1 MALAIGGLIAKHEH
15 CELHSEH
22 FDLVVNILRLRTYL
36 AERGSRQHDPSHL
49 ASVLRVGGNVEQN
62 PSVVGG
68 NPHLQVVLVII
79 TF

>member
-1 MALAIGGLIAKHEH
+1 MANILT
-15 CELHSEH
+15 S
-22 FDLVVNILRLRTYL
+22 VVNILRRYL

-49 ASVLRVGGNVEQN
+49 ASVLRVGGNVEQD

-68 NPHLQVVLVII
+68 NPHLQVVLMII